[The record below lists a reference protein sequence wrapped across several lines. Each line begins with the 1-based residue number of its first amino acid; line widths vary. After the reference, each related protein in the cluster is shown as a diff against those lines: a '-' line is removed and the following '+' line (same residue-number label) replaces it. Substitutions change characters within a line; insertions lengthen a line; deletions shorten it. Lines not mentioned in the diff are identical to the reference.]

1 MPIRRRNYCADVLII
16 IKVGKLRGILLG
28 CLKDSGM
35 YREKFMRNVVIIRRK
50 VRGAILLLQ
59 YGAVRAASVNLNPLI
74 NQSFPFL
81 KVNFLVTIVKAR
93 SGVLRTGNSRTAFSS
108 MGQP

>member
-1 MPIRRRNYCADVLII
+1 MPVRRRNYCADVLII

-35 YREKFMRNVVIIRRK
+35 YRERFIRYVVIIRRK

-74 NQSFPFL
+74 NQSFP
-81 KVNFLVTIVKAR
+81 
-93 SGVLRTGNSRTAFSS
+93 SS
-108 MGQP
+108 KSIPRYYHES